1 MEHIIHKKIPVTK
14 LLFLKFLVESR
25 KVVNGEEGL
34 SPPPPLV
41 QEKKQEGNLG
51 QILSFF
57 FLSGR
62 YFGLNSD
69 RSIDTVLNIRF
80 YYLHVTDR

>member
-34 SPPPPLV
+34 SPPPSCTG
-41 QEKKQEGNLG
+41 KKAGGESGAD
-51 QILSFF
+51 IKFF
-57 FLSGR
+57 FYQVDTLA
-62 YFGLNSD
+62 
-69 RSIDTVLNIRF
+69 SIA
-80 YYLHVTDR
+80 TDPLIQF